1 MIACGRKHSKGRGE
15 RVYSRDEVNLHT
27 IESSGDHLRL
37 LERKR
42 TAAAKAASIEIR
54 QNDHCKCALACARTD
69 LRLRPV
75 AVGAER
81 APNLETGAAG
91 RAAATATPAAKSMTF
106 MTMVIFLGS
115 YTDFRGRGH
124 LWWLHLSSAAT
135 WHKVQ
140 GVKIAVNSVILHSK
154 SEIPYGTS
162 IYFNTSP
169 AFPFLE
175 SQSPSLLL
183 CKASLRA
190 RVRGLRSSCPLHRR
204 QRLRS

>member
-1 MIACGRKHSKGRGE
+1 M
-15 RVYSRDEVNLHT
+15 NLHT

-75 AVGAER
+75 AVGVER

-124 LWWLHLSSAAT
+124 FLLWWLHLSSAAT

-140 GVKIAVNSVILHSK
+140 GVKIAVNSVILRSK
-154 SEIPYGTS
+154 SEIRLKLKSEVRLKMEFGPSRKVLDPRY
-162 IYFNTSP
+162 NP
-169 AFPFLE
+169 DPFVRRE
-175 SQSPSLLL
+175 INP
-183 CKASLRA
+183 KRA
-190 RVRGLRSSCPLHRR
+190 VVRSEF
-204 QRLRS
+204 

>member
-1 MIACGRKHSKGRGE
+1 M
-15 RVYSRDEVNLHT
+15 NLHT

-75 AVGAER
+75 AVGVER

-124 LWWLHLSSAAT
+124 FCFVVVAPLLGEAVASMAAT

-154 SEIPYGTS
+154 SEIRLKLKSEVRLKMEFGPSRKVLDPRY
-162 IYFNTSP
+162 NP
-169 AFPFLE
+169 DPFVRRE
-175 SQSPSLLL
+175 INP
-183 CKASLRA
+183 KRA
-190 RVRGLRSSCPLHRR
+190 VVRSEF
-204 QRLRS
+204 

>member
-1 MIACGRKHSKGRGE
+1 MDESTAKDVASACH
-15 RVYSRDEVNLHT
+15 SRDEVNLHT

-75 AVGAER
+75 AVGVER

-140 GVKIAVNSVILHSK
+140 GVKIAVNSVILRSKSDIRLKLK
-154 SEIPYGTS
+154 SEIRLKMEFGPSRKVLDPRY
-162 IYFNTSP
+162 NP
-169 AFPFLE
+169 DPFVRRE
-175 SQSPSLLL
+175 INP
-183 CKASLRA
+183 KRA
-190 RVRGLRSSCPLHRR
+190 VVRSEF
-204 QRLRS
+204 